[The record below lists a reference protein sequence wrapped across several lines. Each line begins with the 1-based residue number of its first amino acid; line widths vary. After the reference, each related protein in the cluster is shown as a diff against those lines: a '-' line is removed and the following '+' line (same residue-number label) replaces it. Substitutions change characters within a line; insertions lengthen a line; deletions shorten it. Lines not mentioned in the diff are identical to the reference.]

1 MHILLKILFLSL
13 LLSSFVLGDL
23 VLTEPSGYQ
32 TLLSLIP
39 LGSTVVLATV
49 AFMALAQPDTVQR
62 WLNVDP
68 NLTRGGFSGLK
79 LKLGVAGLLF
89 LGIWSFVVG
98 AVLATLRM

>member
-1 MHILLKILFLSL
+1 MHILLKILFSSL

-23 VLTEPSGYQ
+23 VLSEPSRSQ
-32 TLLSLIP
+32 AFLSLIP
-39 LGSTVVLATV
+39 LGSTVILATV
-49 AFMALAQPDTVQR
+49 VFMAIAQPDTVQR
-62 WLNVDP
+62 WLNLAP
-68 NLTRGGFSGLK
+68 NLPSDDLSGLK